1 MISSRLD
8 PSSTLVRPQKPWT
21 SPFYVSMNGSGLK
34 TLHSTWFLI
43 SPASCFHFSKPNH
56 ASTDQNLRILLIIS
70 LLAYWWNP
78 YLDAW
83 TILATP
89 HWIFGPDN
97 FQHVWHFIS
106 IKWVMIQHS
115 TTFLQQIFGGKY

>member
-1 MISSRLD
+1 MTSSRFD
-8 PSSTLVRPQKPWT
+8 PVQPWFDLKNLEPLLFTFQWTVRVWKLCIPLRSLFHQ
-21 SPFYVSMNGSGLK
+21 L
-34 TLHSTWFLI
+34 L
-43 SPASCFHFSKPNH
+43 AFHFSKPNH
-56 ASTDQNLRILLIIS
+56 ASTDQNLRILFIIS

-89 HWIFGPDN
+89 HWIFGPNN